1 MLPLLF
7 FLTKRCSMLDCLFD
21 RVFGGNYGLNSFF
34 CVVVEYDLFLTDFAR
49 PKLVMLWLIS
59 PSLTSMLRLEL
70 TPPAPTCK
78 DLMVARV
85 MLFEEFFPP
94 PLIMGA

>member
-1 MLPLLF
+1 
-7 FLTKRCSMLDCLFD
+7 
-21 RVFGGNYGLNSFF
+21 
-34 CVVVEYDLFLTDFAR
+34 
-49 PKLVMLWLIS
+49 
-59 PSLTSMLRLEL
+59 MLRLEL